1 MNLPPLSGFEIKC
14 VELMNFAPT
23 THATHCF
30 RSALRHLEKAETLVD
45 VDNEMAAFRAITAE
59 EEASTGLMRAVMELK
74 YPDSDKLK
82 VRDHVQKQAVFP
94 FLKIMGLFFAQ
105 SLVGQFKNYHLHI
118 QEVEGLRCLTIALPI
133 RIGDEDKLAYPHPP
147 LNFFVSEAG
156 SGLPPEFE
164 KQMDEFLAA
173 HGGRTIRNFLKAE
186 ANTRNTLLY
195 ASPTGYPDVKKL
207 NDSFILARRKRV
219 MAMIQIFL
227 LIYPYQKHQAFVTH
241 ALSVF
246 VKLLEQV
253 GRKQSQNKSSTACSS
268 P

>member
-1 MNLPPLSGFEIKC
+1 MKLPPLSGFEIKC

-118 QEVEGLRCLTIALPI
+118 QEVEGLRWALLHKC
-133 RIGDEDKLAYPHPP
+133 R
-147 LNFFVSEAG
+147 
-156 SGLPPEFE
+156 
-164 KQMDEFLAA
+164 
-173 HGGRTIRNFLKAE
+173 
-186 ANTRNTLLY
+186 
-195 ASPTGYPDVKKL
+195 
-207 NDSFILARRKRV
+207 
-219 MAMIQIFL
+219 
-227 LIYPYQKHQAFVTH
+227 
-241 ALSVF
+241 
-246 VKLLEQV
+246 
-253 GRKQSQNKSSTACSS
+253 SQLR
-268 P
+268 